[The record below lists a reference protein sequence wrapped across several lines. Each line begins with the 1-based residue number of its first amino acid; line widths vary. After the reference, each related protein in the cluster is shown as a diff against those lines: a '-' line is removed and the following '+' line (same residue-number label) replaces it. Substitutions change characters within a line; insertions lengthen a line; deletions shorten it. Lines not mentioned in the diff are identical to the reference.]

1 MPGPNSSDTS
11 LTATTLPNHFDTL
24 STTMVV
30 SEEDSALLSTVA
42 SSVLMPHIFD
52 SATT

>member
-1 MPGPNSSDTS
+1 MPGPNSSETS

-24 STTMVV
+24 STTMVA
-30 SEEDSALLSTVA
+30 SEEDCMLLSTVA
-42 SSVLMPHIFD
+42 PSALMPHTSD